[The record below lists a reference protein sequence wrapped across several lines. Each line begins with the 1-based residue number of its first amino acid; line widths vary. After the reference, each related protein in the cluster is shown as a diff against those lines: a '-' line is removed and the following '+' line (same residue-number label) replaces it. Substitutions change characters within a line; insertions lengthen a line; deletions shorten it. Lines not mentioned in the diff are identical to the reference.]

1 MDKIL
6 FLTTE
11 LPYPL
16 DSGGKIRTYNMLE
29 GLSEKFDIDIICFSE
44 KENINYEIEKLN
56 DICADIKVVK
66 KIYTNKSSKMSL
78 IKNVLKSII
87 LNKPFIITKF
97 SDKSY
102 KNIVNEKVKSN
113 KYSKIIV
120 DHLQVAQF
128 INDNLMKKAILSEHN
143 CEYLILKRMYEETNN
158 IIKKIYLKYEYKKLK
173 KYEKKV
179 CKQINK
185 VILLS
190 EDDKKA
196 LVDSNY
202 NGENVYLIPISVDTE
217 YVKIRKNEKTRK
229 KNILFMGTMSWF
241 PNEQGI
247 LWFLENVW
255 GKLQKDGYKLYIV
268 GKNPSNEIIKYRSS
282 SVIVT
287 GYVDDINEYIE
298 KCDFCIV
305 PLFIGGGMRVK
316 ILESMAKKIPTVSTA
331 IGAEGINVKDGI
343 DILIANTPN
352 EFIAKIKELD
362 NDELYNNIIENAAK
376 IIDEKY
382 SIKSVNEQIIKCLF
396 E

>member
-29 GLSEKFDIDIICFSE
+29 GLSDKFNIDVICFSE
-44 KENINYEIEKLN
+44 KENINYEIEKLKRICR
-56 DICADIKVVK
+56 DIQVVR
-66 KIYTNKSSKMSL
+66 KIYTNKKSKITL
-78 IKNVLKSII
+78 IKNLLKSII

-97 SDKSY
+97 SDNSY
-102 KNIVNEKVKSN
+102 KKIVKVKLESN

-128 INDNLMKKAILSEHN
+128 INEDLMKKAILSEHN

-158 IIKKIYLKYEYKKLK
+158 IIKKMYLKCEYEKLK

-179 CKQINK
+179 CKHINK

-190 EDDKKA
+190 EEDKKA
-196 LVDSNY
+196 LVDSDY
-202 NGENVYLIPISVDTE
+202 NGENVHLIPISVDTE
-217 YVKIRKNEKTRK
+217 YVKTRKNIKARK
-229 KNILFMGTMSWF
+229 NNILFMGTMSWL

-255 GKLQKDGYKLYIV
+255 SKLQEDGYKLYIV
-268 GKNPSNEIIKYRSS
+268 GKNPSNEIIKYKSS

-316 ILESMAKKIPTVSTA
+316 ILESMAKKIPTISTTV
-331 IGAEGINVKDGI
+331 GAEGISVKDGI
-343 DILIANTPN
+343 NILIANTPD

-362 NDELYNNIIENAAK
+362 NDELYNSIIENASK
-376 IIDEKY
+376 IIYEKY
-382 SIKSVNEQIIKCLF
+382 SIKSVNKQIIKYLF